1 MTAEAKSRFEHSDLT
16 ERGRALIEESI
27 SFGVT
32 HIRGFVEVDQVVG
45 LKCLE
50 AGLALKKE
58 FIGRCYIQICVF
70 AQDPIFSY
78 EDGGQAMMRL
88 LEIAV
93 RKPGVEV
100 LGSTPYVEKDGDLS
114 LQIKNM
120 EWTIRIAKQNK
131 LHLDFH
137 IDYNLDPDKET
148 TILQAV
154 DLLLRAGWP
163 SNAAS
168 PDFRTIV
175 FGHCTRLTL
184 FDANEWLNLQQK
196 LQDLPVSFVGLP
208 TSDLFMMGRPNTGSG
223 GGQVSRFRGEIPSYF
238 YRFKS
243 PEDLNPIFIEC
254 PRAGEGLRPQCCALS
269 SFS

>member
-1 MTAEAKSRFEHSDLT
+1 
-16 ERGRALIEESI
+16 
-27 SFGVT
+27 
-32 HIRGFVEVDQVVG
+32 
-45 LKCLE
+45 
-50 AGLALKKE
+50 
-58 FIGRCYIQICVF
+58 
-70 AQDPIFSY
+70 
-78 EDGGQAMMRL
+78 
-88 LEIAV
+88 
-93 RKPGVEV
+93 
-100 LGSTPYVEKDGDLS
+100 VEKDRDLS

-154 DLLLRAGWP
+154 DLLFRAGWP

-223 GGQVSRFRGEIPSYF
+223 GGQVSQFRGEIPSYF

-243 PEDLNPIFIEC
+243 PEDPTPIFIEC
-254 PRAGEGLRPQCCALS
+254 PGAGEGLRPQCCTLS